1 MHYRGQSRPP
11 TSMRPQV
18 SVKVLSPTFASRPL
32 VAYRQANFYR
42 ATLCVSAVFA
52 VARCLSVRLSR
63 RWITIQIAEDIV
75 KLLSRPGSAIILVCV
90 PERRYPIPSGTQQQG
105 RKSTRG
111 EFCDFRLNRRLSPKR
126 YEIGPWLLWNVN
138 RKSYVADDFTATD
151 NFGVYRNCPY

>member
-1 MHYRGQSRPP
+1 
-11 TSMRPQV
+11 MRPQV

-90 PERRYPIPSGTQQQG
+90 PERRYPIPSGTPSAGTQ
-105 RKSTRG
+105 KYTRG
-111 EFCDFRLNRRLSPKR
+111 ILRFSTESPFISETVR
-126 YEIGPWLLWNVN
+126 DRPM
-138 RKSYVADDFTATD
+138 VAME
-151 NFGVYRNCPY
+151 R